1 MYGIMVQSWR
11 DQFFPALARLICSHV
26 VSMQEE
32 LKAGYSLHSFHVWHI
47 TNPSEILERG
57 FKVSNAVLVP
67 TTLTFVCVCV
77 GNMSPLRKVVTLS
90 KL

>member
-1 MYGIMVQSWR
+1 
-11 DQFFPALARLICSHV
+11 
-26 VSMQEE
+26 MQEE